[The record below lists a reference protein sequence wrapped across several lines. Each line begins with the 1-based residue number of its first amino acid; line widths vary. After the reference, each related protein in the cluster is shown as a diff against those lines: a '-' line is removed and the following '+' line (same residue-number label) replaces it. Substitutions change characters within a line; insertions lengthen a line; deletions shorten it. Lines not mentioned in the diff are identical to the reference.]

1 MPARIFGEPAPQV
14 KGKRLRRAKIFARV
28 AHQGA
33 IFTNLR
39 VNLSLSPIFR

>member
-14 KGKRLRRAKIFARV
+14 KGKRLRGGKIFARV

>member
-14 KGKRLRRAKIFARV
+14 KGKRLHWAKIFARM

>member
-1 MPARIFGEPAPQV
+1 MPARIFCEPAPQV
-14 KGKRLRRAKIFARV
+14 KGKAAVLSEDFAPN